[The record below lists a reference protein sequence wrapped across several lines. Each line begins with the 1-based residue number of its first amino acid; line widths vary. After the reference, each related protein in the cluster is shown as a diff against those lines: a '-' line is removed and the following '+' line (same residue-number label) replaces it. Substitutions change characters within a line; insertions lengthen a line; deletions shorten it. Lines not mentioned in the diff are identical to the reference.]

1 MAKLSESAKKAVPKS
16 ERGVP
21 GKSGT
26 GSYPM
31 PDAKHAASAIGFAK
45 MHHGASFAAKIRAKA
60 KKLGYDKDKK
70 SSFYGE

>member
-1 MAKLSESAKKAVPKS
+1 MRMSESAKKHVPKS

-31 PDAKHAASAIGFAK
+31 PDAKHAAAAIGFAA
-45 MHHGASFAAKIRAKA
+45 MHHGPAFAAKIRAKA
-60 KKLGYDKDKK
+60 KSLGYAGGKNK
-70 SSFYGE
+70 SFYGE